1 MAVVLMKKLIGG
13 GLVALALGLVGCAQS
28 AEDINQARE
37 DCIAA
42 NMQLEQRMARIG
54 EDIGVHTDVTVML
67 QRSIDKCDGVS
78 Q

>member
-1 MAVVLMKKLIGG
+1 MKRLIIGG
-13 GLVALALGLVGCAQS
+13 LALAIGLTGCTQS
-28 AEDINQARE
+28 AEDIDQARE

-54 EDIGVHTDVTVML
+54 EDIGVHSDVTVML
-67 QRSIDKCDGVS
+67 QRSIDKCSVP